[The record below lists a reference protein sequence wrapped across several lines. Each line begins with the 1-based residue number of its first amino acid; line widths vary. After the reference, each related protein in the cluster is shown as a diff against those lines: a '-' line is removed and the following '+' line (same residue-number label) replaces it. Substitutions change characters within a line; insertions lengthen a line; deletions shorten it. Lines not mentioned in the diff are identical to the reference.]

1 MFLKGLRALA
11 YLNSRFTL
19 QPFFIALI
27 CITLCPCAV
36 LAASFEYLYIEASE
50 GNSSGGHSA
59 IEFNDEVYHFQH
71 HDSGLIRLLRQD
83 KQEFHF
89 QYRFLQNRRI
99 HSSHIDVSDET
110 FTRLRDYFKLQFLAQ
125 SQQFNLVNQLD
136 KDRFLLQH
144 LLYKARHDE
153 TFSGSNSSTEL
164 PLKGVGLFYNEQQLG
179 NQANKPSSQSSPL
192 IEILRQ
198 KIEQR
203 YGHDYLNSRSQH
215 ISNHIKELTPTHWP
229 IETTTLLST
238 NNFPAAI
245 NSFTDTYTNYLTG
258 LVAIKVLMNEQTLRP
273 DAYFVS
279 PELITTKERLALGKL
294 KNQLTVS
301 LVKSVN
307 SKRPDWGYAT
317 LINLARIIVLDH
329 SLQLGRWVFLDDFSR
344 DSEWISVDQYDHYTN
359 QMLTQIND
367 AKTNL
372 TQTRNALLN
381 LDDLTEASYSNVEMA
396 ANRYFELLKVNEHK
410 SIRYI
415 GEKALPTKSTPLPD
429 WVIPELSQQQL
440 ISALSELDTYQNKLI
455 AELSNHYSYDLITR
469 NCVTELFRTI
479 DQAMLQQAKTQ
490 GNQDELLIK
499 ESENRL
505 GGTISAEYNFIP
517 FISFQSVQENYK
529 VTTNELLGSY
539 RDQQLAKLYTKNNEF
554 IVSLREAT
562 TFTSSI
568 YNYNPDDAFFIF
580 FTDGNLALRPVFGL
594 FNTAA
599 GLGQSLLGFLSWPFD
614 AGKNLK
620 SGATGVLMSL
630 PELLF
635 FNMRKG
641 SYKYL
646 SYQQFL
652 YHKE

>member
-1 MFLKGLRALA
+1 M
-11 YLNSRFTL
+11 NSRFTL

-27 CITLCPCAV
+27 CITLCPYAV

-179 NQANKPSSQSSPL
+179 NQAKKPSFQSSPL
-192 IEILRQ
+192 IKILRQ

-215 ISNHIKELTPTHWP
+215 ISNHIKDLTPTHWP

-279 PELITTKERLALGKL
+279 PELITTKERLALEKL
-294 KNQLTVS
+294 KNQLTLS

-329 SLQLGRWVFLDDFSR
+329 SLQLGRWVFLDDFAR

-381 LDDLTEASYSNVEMA
+381 LDELTEASYSNVEMA

-440 ISALSELDTYQNKLI
+440 KSALSELDTYQNKLI

-539 RDQQLAKLYTKNNEF
+539 RDQQLAKLYAKNNKLM
-554 IVSLREAT
+554 VNLREAN

-580 FTDGNLALRPVFGL
+580 FTDGNLALRPVFGV

-599 GLGQSLLGFLSWPFD
+599 GVGQSLLGFLSWPFD

-652 YHKE
+652 YHKD

>member
-1 MFLKGLRALA
+1 MA
-11 YLNSRFTL
+11 YLNSRSTL

-27 CITLCPCAV
+27 WITLCPCAV

-59 IEFNDEVYHFQH
+59 IEFNDEIYHFQH

-136 KDRFLLQH
+136 KDHFLLQH

-153 TFSGSNSSTEL
+153 TFSGSNSSTDL
-164 PLKGVGLFYNEQQLG
+164 QLKGVGLFYNEQQLG
-179 NQANKPSSQSSPL
+179 NQAQKQSSQSSPL
-192 IEILRQ
+192 IEMLRQ

-203 YGHDYLNSRSQH
+203 YCHDYLNSLSQH
-215 ISNHIKELTPTHWP
+215 ITNRIKALTPTHWP
-229 IETTTLLST
+229 IDTPLLST
-238 NNFPAAI
+238 NHFPVAI

-279 PELITTKERLALGKL
+279 PELITTKERLALVKL
-294 KNQLTVS
+294 KNQLTLS

-329 SLQLGRWVFLDDFSR
+329 SLQLGRWVFLDDFAR

-381 LDDLTEASYSNVEMA
+381 LDDLTEVSYSNVEMA

-410 SIRYI
+410 NIRYI

-554 IVSLREAT
+554 IVNLREAN

>member
-1 MFLKGLRALA
+1 LFLKGFRKLA
-11 YLNSRFTL
+11 YLNSRSTL

-27 CITLCPCAV
+27 WITLCPCAV

-59 IEFNDEVYHFQH
+59 IEFNDEIYHFQH

-136 KDRFLLQH
+136 KDHFLLQH

-153 TFSGSNSSTEL
+153 TFSGSNSSTDL
-164 PLKGVGLFYNEQQLG
+164 QLKGVGLFYNEQQLG
-179 NQANKPSSQSSPL
+179 NQAQKQSSQSSPL
-192 IEILRQ
+192 IEMLRQ

-203 YGHDYLNSRSQH
+203 YCHDYLNSLSQH
-215 ISNHIKELTPTHWP
+215 ITNRIKALTPTHWP
-229 IETTTLLST
+229 IDTPLLST
-238 NNFPAAI
+238 NHFPVAI

-279 PELITTKERLALGKL
+279 PELITTKERLALVKL
-294 KNQLTVS
+294 KNQLTLS

-329 SLQLGRWVFLDDFSR
+329 SLQLGRWVFLDDFAR

-381 LDDLTEASYSNVEMA
+381 LDDLTEVSYSNVEMA

-410 SIRYI
+410 NIRYI

-554 IVSLREAT
+554 IVNLREAN

>member
-1 MFLKGLRALA
+1 M
-11 YLNSRFTL
+11 
-19 QPFFIALI
+19 
-27 CITLCPCAV
+27 
-36 LAASFEYLYIEASE
+36 AASFEYLYIEASE

-179 NQANKPSSQSSPL
+179 NQAKKPSSQSSPL

-215 ISNHIKELTPTHWP
+215 ISNRIKELTPTHWP
-229 IETTTLLST
+229 IDTSLLST
-238 NNFPAAI
+238 NNFPVVI

-307 SKRPDWGYAT
+307 SKRPDWGYAA

-344 DSEWISVDQYDHYTN
+344 DSEWISVDQYDHYKN

-381 LDDLTEASYSNVEMA
+381 LDELTEASYSNVEMA

-455 AELSNHYSYDLITR
+455 TELSNHYSYDLITR

-505 GGTISAEYNFIP
+505 GGTISTEYNFIP

-539 RDQQLAKLYTKNNEF
+539 RDQQLAKLYAKNNKLM
-554 IVSLREAT
+554 VNLREAN

>member
-27 CITLCPCAV
+27 CITLCPYAV

-136 KDRFLLQH
+136 KDRFLLQN

-179 NQANKPSSQSSPL
+179 NQAKKPSSQSSPL

-215 ISNHIKELTPTHWP
+215 ISNRIKELTPTHWP
-229 IETTTLLST
+229 IDTSLLST
-238 NNFPAAI
+238 NNFPVVI

-307 SKRPDWGYAT
+307 SKRPDWGYAA

-329 SLQLGRWVFLDDFSR
+329 SLQLGRWVFLDDFAR

-490 GNQDELLIK
+490 GDQDELLIK

-505 GGTISAEYNFIP
+505 GGTISTEYNFIP

-539 RDQQLAKLYTKNNEF
+539 RDQQLAKLYAKNNKLM
-554 IVSLREAT
+554 VNLREAN

-652 YHKE
+652 YHKD

>member
-1 MFLKGLRALA
+1 M
-11 YLNSRFTL
+11 
-19 QPFFIALI
+19 
-27 CITLCPCAV
+27 
-36 LAASFEYLYIEASE
+36 AASFEYLYIEASE

-125 SQQFNLVNQLD
+125 SQQFNLVIQLD

-153 TFSGSNSSTEL
+153 TFSGSNSATEL
-164 PLKGVGLFYNEQQLG
+164 PLKGVGLFYNEQQLD
-179 NQANKPSSQSSPL
+179 NQAKRRSSQSSPL
-192 IEILRQ
+192 IEMLRQ

-203 YGHDYLNSRSQH
+203 YGDDYLNSRSQH

-238 NNFPAAI
+238 NNFPVAI

-329 SLQLGRWVFLDDFSR
+329 SLQLGRWVFLDDFAQ
-344 DSEWISVDQYDHYTN
+344 DSEWISVDQYDHHTN
-359 QMLTQIND
+359 QILTQIND

-396 ANRYFELLKVNEHK
+396 ANRYFELLKVHEHK

-505 GGTISAEYNFIP
+505 GGTISAENNFIP

-539 RDQQLAKLYTKNNEF
+539 RDQQLAKLYAKNNKLM
-554 IVSLREAT
+554 VNLREAN

>member
-215 ISNHIKELTPTHWP
+215 ISNRIKELTPTHWP
-229 IETTTLLST
+229 IDTPLLST
-238 NNFPAAI
+238 NNFPVAI

-344 DSEWISVDQYDHYTN
+344 DSEWISVDQYDHYKN

-539 RDQQLAKLYTKNNEF
+539 RDQQLAKLYAKNNKLM
-554 IVSLREAT
+554 VNLREAN

>member
-1 MFLKGLRALA
+1 M
-11 YLNSRFTL
+11 
-19 QPFFIALI
+19 
-27 CITLCPCAV
+27 
-36 LAASFEYLYIEASE
+36 AASFEYLYIEASE

-89 QYRFLQNRRI
+89 QYRFLQNRRT

-179 NQANKPSSQSSPL
+179 NQAKKTSSQSSPL

-215 ISNHIKELTPTHWP
+215 ISNRIKELTPTHWP
-229 IETTTLLST
+229 IDTPLLST
-238 NNFPAAI
+238 NNFPVAI

-258 LVAIKVLMNEQTLRP
+258 LIAIKVLMNEQTLRP

-279 PELITTKERLALGKL
+279 PELITTKERLSLGKL

-307 SKRPDWGYAT
+307 SKRPDWGYAA

-344 DSEWISVDQYDHYTN
+344 DSEWISVDQYDHYKN

-455 AELSNHYSYDLITR
+455 TELSNHYSYDLITR

-505 GGTISAEYNFIP
+505 GGTISTEYNFIP

-539 RDQQLAKLYTKNNEF
+539 RDQQLAKLYAKNNKLM
-554 IVSLREAT
+554 VNLREAN

>member
-1 MFLKGLRALA
+1 
-11 YLNSRFTL
+11 
-19 QPFFIALI
+19 
-27 CITLCPCAV
+27 

-110 FTRLRDYFKLQFLAQ
+110 LTRLRDYFKLQFLAQ
-125 SQQFNLVNQLD
+125 SQQFNQVNQLD
-136 KDRFLLQH
+136 KDRLLLQH

-153 TFSGSNSSTEL
+153 TFLDSNSATEL

-179 NQANKPSSQSSPL
+179 NQAQKPSSQSSPL
-192 IEILRQ
+192 IEMLRQ
-198 KIEQR
+198 KIEQC
-203 YGHDYLNSRSQH
+203 YGHDYLNSRRQH
-215 ISNHIKELTPTHWP
+215 ITTRIKALTPAHWP
-229 IETTTLLST
+229 IDTPLLST
-238 NNFPAAI
+238 NNFPVAI
-245 NSFTDTYTNYLTG
+245 NSFTDTYTDYLTG

-273 DAYFVS
+273 DAYFES

-307 SKRPDWGYAT
+307 SNRPDWGYAT

-329 SLQLGRWVFLDDFSR
+329 SLQLGRWVFLDDFAR

-410 SIRYI
+410 NIRYI

-429 WVIPELSQQQL
+429 WLIPELSQQQL

-455 AELSNHYSYDLITR
+455 TELSNHYSYDLITR

-554 IVSLREAT
+554 IVSLREAN

-568 YNYNPDDAFFIF
+568 YDYNPDDAFFIF
-580 FTDGNLALRPVFGL
+580 FTDGNPTLRPVFGL

-614 AGKNLK
+614 AGKHLK

-641 SYKYL
+641 SYKFL
-646 SYQQFL
+646 SYHEFL
-652 YHKE
+652 HTKMGIMKQNSFLLNPINHS

>member
-1 MFLKGLRALA
+1 M
-11 YLNSRFTL
+11 
-19 QPFFIALI
+19 
-27 CITLCPCAV
+27 
-36 LAASFEYLYIEASE
+36 AASFEYLYIEASE

-179 NQANKPSSQSSPL
+179 NQAKKPSFQSSPL
-192 IEILRQ
+192 IKILRQ

-329 SLQLGRWVFLDDFSR
+329 SLQLGRWVFLDDFAR

-381 LDDLTEASYSNVEMA
+381 LDELTEASYSNVEMA

-440 ISALSELDTYQNKLI
+440 KSALSELDTYQNKLI

-479 DQAMLQQAKTQ
+479 HQAMLQQAKTQ
-490 GNQDELLIK
+490 DNQDELLIK

-539 RDQQLAKLYTKNNEF
+539 RDQQLAKLYAKNNKLM
-554 IVSLREAT
+554 VNLREAN

-652 YHKE
+652 YHKENEPFFFNHVGMIY

>member
-1 MFLKGLRALA
+1 LFLKGLRALA
-11 YLNSRFTL
+11 YLNNRFTL

-27 CITLCPCAV
+27 CITLCPYAV

-144 LLYKARHDE
+144 LLYKAMHDE

-203 YGHDYLNSRSQH
+203 YGHDYLNSRSQN
-215 ISNHIKELTPTHWP
+215 ISNRIKELTPTHWP
-229 IETTTLLST
+229 IDTPLLST
-238 NNFPAAI
+238 NNFPVAI

-258 LVAIKVLMNEQTLRP
+258 LIAIKVLMNEQTLRP

-329 SLQLGRWVFLDDFSR
+329 SLQLGRWVFLDDFAR

-381 LDDLTEASYSNVEMA
+381 LDELTEASYSNVEMA

-415 GEKALPTKSTPLPD
+415 GEKALPTKSTQRY
-429 WVIPELSQQQL
+429 W
-440 ISALSELDTYQNKLI
+440 
-455 AELSNHYSYDLITR
+455 
-469 NCVTELFRTI
+469 
-479 DQAMLQQAKTQ
+479 
-490 GNQDELLIK
+490 
-499 ESENRL
+499 
-505 GGTISAEYNFIP
+505 
-517 FISFQSVQENYK
+517 
-529 VTTNELLGSY
+529 SY
-539 RDQQLAKLYTKNNEF
+539 RD
-554 IVSLREAT
+554 RDRT
-562 TFTSSI
+562 T
-568 YNYNPDDAFFIF
+568 YC
-580 FTDGNLALRPVFGL
+580 V
-594 FNTAA
+594 
-599 GLGQSLLGFLSWPFD
+599 
-614 AGKNLK
+614 
-620 SGATGVLMSL
+620 
-630 PELLF
+630 
-635 FNMRKG
+635 
-641 SYKYL
+641 
-646 SYQQFL
+646 
-652 YHKE
+652 